1 MRIYYVKTL
10 VGTIVRFEVV
20 RGQVHHR
27 SFLLFTGGKTTITDR
42 DEVINFLEQT
52 IDENIG
58 LQSGVPVHITAL
70 DWTQDLSEFEQF
82 DIILGADIVYIEDS
96 FDDLLRTFVHL
107 SRKDTVIYL
116 SCRIRY
122 ERDNNFLTQM
132 ETKFYIEEIL
142 YDSTTDV
149 KLYKAHKR

>member
-1 MRIYYVKTL
+1 MDWCTTDLLI
-10 VGTIVRFEVV
+10 I
-20 RGQVHHR
+20 
-27 SFLLFTGGKTTITDR
+27 LLFTGGETTITDR
-42 DEVINFLEQT
+42 EEVINFLEQT
-52 IDENIG
+52 IYENIG

-70 DWTQDLSEFEQF
+70 DWTQDLSKFEQF

-122 ERDNNFLTQM
+122 ERDTNFLTQM

-142 YDSTTDV
+142 YDSKTDV